1 MFCQKCGAEN
11 SDSAVYCN
19 KCGAAIAK
27 VEETP
32 EVVVVHANGLNKNRV
47 EIRATDDGQPDI
59 EVVKSGASKKGIAIA
74 IVAILLVAGAGL
86 AFWQFG
92 NGGDDSTVFTPTDGV
107 FVLTD
112 SGSTNHDKTALYKGT
127 VTITIEGGNMYYSM
141 DLDKK
146 DTTKDG
152 MTISPS
158 VIKRYTTDLES
169 NNTPL
174 WPNYSPMKDMKA
186 CFPFLN
192 GYSTTS
198 IMCTFSDGSTE
209 VEAYKFVNSGLARAI
224 YVSTDGVIY
233 QWCERVDDVGT
244 SFILN
249 GWTRTSN
256 YSGYFC

>member
-1 MFCQKCGAEN
+1 MFCQKCGAKN
-11 SDSAVYCN
+11 DDSAAFCN
-19 KCGAAIAK
+19 KCGA
-27 VEETP
+27 
-32 EVVVVHANGLNKNRV
+32 
-47 EIRATDDGQPDI
+47 
-59 EVVKSGASKKGIAIA
+59 AIA

-92 NGGDDSTVFTPTDGV
+92 NGGDDSAVFTPTDGV

-112 SGSTNHDKTALYKGT
+112 PGSTNHDKTALYKGT
-127 VTITIEGGNMYYSM
+127 VTITIDGGNMYYSM
-141 DLDKK
+141 NLDKK

-152 MTISPS
+152 VTISPA
-158 VIKRYTTDLES
+158 VIKRYTVDMES
-169 NNTPL
+169 HNTPL
-174 WPNYSPMKDMKA
+174 PPNYSPMNDMKA

-244 SFILN
+244 SFILD